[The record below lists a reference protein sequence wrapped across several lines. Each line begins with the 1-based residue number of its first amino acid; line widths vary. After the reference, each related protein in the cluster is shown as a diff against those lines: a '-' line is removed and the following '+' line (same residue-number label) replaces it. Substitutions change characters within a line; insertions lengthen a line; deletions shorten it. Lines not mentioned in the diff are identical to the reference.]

1 MNSKSKSHTP
11 SLISSYATEA
21 DIDFVRA
28 SVRAIGR
35 CAFKV
40 ESTVDKCIS
49 VLLNLLQSKI
59 SYVVQEAIIVIR
71 DIFRLYP
78 NKYTSVIVPMC
89 SVMDLLEEP
98 EAKASMMWVI
108 GEYSTVIDNAA
119 ELLDAFMDSFHDETP
134 MVQLELLTA
143 VVKLFLKQPTVGQ
156 SLVTSILTMAT
167 EESTNADVRDR
178 GYMYWRLLSADAKL
192 AKQVVLSDKP
202 LITPHLEETI
212 NDDTLQTL
220 LEELDTVSAVY
231 HKPAETFI
239 TPKIGPKPIEETGD
253 DDHVDLDEE
262 YDDEESDEGE
272 SDDSDIFGEGASQPE
287 EEGDGGDANFIF
299 YSCFFE
305 QTNDCVPKT
314 CPLPHLRRYK
324 SSSFLFKPELGRLS
338 ILLL

>member
-1 MNSKSKSHTP
+1 M
-11 SLISSYATEA
+11 SSYATEA
-21 DIDFVRA
+21 DIDFVKA

-49 VLLNLLQSKI
+49 VLLTLLQSKI
-59 SYVVQEAIIVIR
+59 SYVVQEAVIVIR

-108 GEYSTVIDNAA
+108 GEYSTIIDNSA
-119 ELLDAFMDSFHDETP
+119 ELLDAFIDSFHDETP
-134 MVQLELLTA
+134 VVQLELLTA
-143 VVKLFLKQPTVGQ
+143 IVKLFLKQPTAGQ
-156 SLVTSILTMAT
+156 NLVTTILTMAT

-192 AKQVVLSDKP
+192 AKQVVLNDKP

-212 NDDTLQTL
+212 DDDTLQTL
-220 LEELDTVSAVY
+220 LEELDTISAVY

-239 TPKIGPKPIEETGD
+239 TPKVGPAPIEETGD
-253 DDHVDLDEE
+253 DGNVDLEE
-262 YDDEESDEGE
+262 EEDEESDFEE
-272 SDDSDIFGEGASQPE
+272 SEDDDIFGEENPKES
-287 EEGDGGDANFIF
+287 GDANFIF
-299 YSCFFE
+299 
-305 QTNDCVPKT
+305 
-314 CPLPHLRRYK
+314 
-324 SSSFLFKPELGRLS
+324 
-338 ILLL
+338 